1 MKKLIALV
9 AVAAM
14 FAAFSIVNVSG
25 GKLPSVGYVLV
36 GPKNDGGW
44 SMRHHQGF
52 QSLTKHGYEVSM
64 VEMVPEA
71 ESQKIFR
78 KLARKH
84 DIVFA
89 TSFGY
94 MDGMVKAAEK
104 APDTIFMH
112 ATGYKGNDK
121 NMDNYVCHSFQAR
134 FLTGIAA
141 GMLTKTNKIGVVGSH
156 PIPEII
162 RNINALT
169 IGAQSVNPDIEVNI
183 VWINS
188 WFDPPKDMDAAKALL
203 DDGNDILY
211 TTTDSPSV
219 VTLAQQAW
227 KSSGKEVWSMGNDA
241 PMGSNGPDRYITGMM
256 FNWNVLYKHIVD
268 QLAAGKLKMGQRW
281 AWGLQENCVALSP
294 WGKNVP
300 GEVVNKVETVKM
312 QWVQD
317 DLGTF
322 FPFDQGIT
330 KADGSTVG
338 KGEIARPQI
347 ETMQYFVKGVV
358 SRFPTK

>member
-1 MKKLIALV
+1 MKKLIALLAIV
-9 AVAAM
+9 AFIATTGIIAV
-14 FAAFSIVNVSG
+14 G
-25 GKLPSVGYVLV
+25 KKLPSVGYVLV
-36 GPKNDGGW
+36 GPHTDGGW

-52 QSLTKHGYEVSM
+52 QSLTKHGYKVSM

-94 MDGMVKAAEK
+94 MDHMVKAAAK
-104 APDTIFMH
+104 NPDTIFMH
-112 ATGYKGNDK
+112 ATGYKGNKK
-121 NMDNYVCHSFQAR
+121 NMDNYSCMSYQAR
-134 FLTGIAA
+134 YLAGVAA
-141 GMLTKTNKIGVVGSH
+141 GMLTKTGKIGIVGSH

-162 RNINALT
+162 RNINAVIL
-169 IGAQSVNPDIEVNI
+169 GARTVNPNAEVNI

-203 DDGNDILY
+203 ESGNDILF

-227 KSSGKEVWSMGNDA
+227 KNDGREVWSMGNDA
-241 PMGSNGPDRYITGMM
+241 PMGDNGPERYITGMM

-268 QLAAGKLKMGQRW
+268 NLAAGKLKMGQRYS
-281 AWGLQENCVALSP
+281 WGLKENCVGLSP
-294 WGKNVP
+294 WGVNVP
-300 GEVVNKVETVKM
+300 GNVVNHVETIKM
-312 QWVQD
+312 NWIND
-317 DLGTF
+317 EMDIY
-322 FPFDQGIT
+322 FPFSQGVT
-330 KADGSTVG
+330 KKDGTKIPAG
-338 KGEIARPQI
+338 AIKRP
-347 ETMQYFVKGVV
+347 ELESMQFFVEGIVNK
-358 SRFPTK
+358 FPGS

>member
-1 MKKLIALV
+1 MKKIIALTAL
-9 AVAAM
+9 AVV
-14 FAAFSIVNVSG
+14 FAAFSISTVG
-25 GKLPSVGYVLV
+25 KKLPSVGYVLV

-52 QSLTKHGYEVSM
+52 QSLTKHGYKVSM

-71 ESQKIFR
+71 DSKKIFR

-94 MDGMVKAAEK
+94 MDHMLKVAEK
-104 APDTIFMH
+104 DQDTVFMH
-112 ATGYKGNDK
+112 ATGYKGNK
-121 NMDNYVCHSFQAR
+121 TNMDNYVCHSFQAR
-134 FLTGIAA
+134 YLTGIAA
-141 GMLTKTNKIGVVGSH
+141 GMMTKSNKIGVVGSH

-169 IGAQSVNPDIEVNI
+169 IGAQSVNPDIEVQI

-203 DDGNDILY
+203 ETGNDILF

-219 VTLAQQAW
+219 VSLAQREW
-227 KSSGKEVWSMGNDA
+227 KTNGKEVWSMGNDA

-268 QLAAGKLKMGQRW
+268 QLAAGKLQMVYRHGVQMCLAR
-281 AWGLQENCVALSP
+281 LSI
-294 WGKNVP
+294 KLR
-300 GEVVNKVETVKM
+300 
-312 QWVQD
+312 Q
-317 DLGTF
+317 
-322 FPFDQGIT
+322 
-330 KADGSTVG
+330 
-338 KGEIARPQI
+338 
-347 ETMQYFVKGVV
+347 
-358 SRFPTK
+358 SR